1 MTIETQTPSD
11 PTTVPAASSVKKI
24 NWKQVGTFI
33 GLTFGLTWLLDLFL
47 FLNGGLTNPAVT
59 LALQFQM
66 LLPAFSAILL
76 GMFFFKDSPIN
87 IHHNRRLFPRVGQA
101 SARPSEGHRER
112 GEQAHRW
119 FTWYFLFFTL
129 LYAAAV
135 VLAFIRPEL
144 LQTLST
150 VMLIP
155 SLVGLVLVIVLRAVG
170 GKEAFAGV
178 GMGGGKVKL
187 WFLFGLAIVVYAGL
201 QTLLSW
207 LFKMGTPVD
216 LSSLF
221 AQAAVTGMTPPILM
235 VVLAAQTV
243 ILGPFLGLL
252 VTFGEEYGW
261 RGYLQSALSGL
272 GRVRGVTLVGIIWG
286 IWHWPVIWMGYNYPG
301 HPYLGSLLMVLLSV
315 GLAFMLGYAVL
326 KAKGIWIAAF
336 LHALVNQSF
345 GFFMGV
351 IYAPTDTA
359 FSFGIGLPAL
369 ILVALLIVLILRDP
383 VWKQND

>member
-11 PTTVPAASSVKKI
+11 PTAVPAAPSIKI
-24 NWKQVGTFI
+24 VNWKQVGTFI

-47 FLNGGLTNPAVT
+47 FLKGGLSNPAVT

-76 GMFFFKDSPIN
+76 GMFFFKDSPIHIQN
-87 IHHNRRLFPRVGQA
+87 NHSKFPRVGRT
-101 SARPSEGHRER
+101 SERPSEGRRER

-135 VLAFIRPEL
+135 ILAFLRPEL

-170 GKEAFAGV
+170 GKDSFAGV
-178 GMGGGKVKL
+178 GMGGGKPGL
-187 WFLFGLAIVVYAGL
+187 WVLFGLGIVALAGL
-201 QTLLSW
+201 QTFLSW

-216 LSSLF
+216 LSSLY
-221 AQAAVTGMTPPILM
+221 AQAAVSGMTPPIVM
-235 VVLAAQTV
+235 VVLAAQTI

-261 RGYLQSALSGL
+261 RGYLQSALTGL

-301 HPYLGSLLMVLLSV
+301 HPYLGSLLMVLLSI
-315 GLAFMLGYAVL
+315 GLAFLLGYAVL
-326 KAKGIWIAAF
+326 KARGIWIAAF

-351 IYAPTDTA
+351 IYAPADSA
-359 FSFGIGLPAL
+359 YSFGIGLPGL
-369 ILVALLIVLILRDP
+369 IVVALLVVLILRDP